1 MQLLQLIPKACIC
14 TATPLSLSCA
24 AWTLLCNPLPAAS
37 RDRAAPLP
45 LKQTKDRPCRIP
57 MNCSRLKETASPPHL
72 EDEILRGNV
81 FNAIPR
87 KDFWRWWA
95 FQRLHWIDLHQIVPR
110 FSFLSEE
117 KTNWN
122 QSCDMTWPRLNLE
135 LHSNQLKEKICLSCP
150 FFSFIANS
158 SRFC

>member
-1 MQLLQLIPKACIC
+1 MRNKCQKKAILRFWKVHEVLRMAVLIAHVLWCNPFFCSSCRWILMQLLQLILPKVCIC
-14 TATPLSLSCA
+14 TTTPLSPPCA
-24 AWTLLCNPLPAAS
+24 AWTLFCAS

-95 FQRLHWIDLHQIVPR
+95 FQRLHWIDLH
-110 FSFLSEE
+110 
-117 KTNWN
+117 
-122 QSCDMTWPRLNLE
+122 
-135 LHSNQLKEKICLSCP
+135 
-150 FFSFIANS
+150 
-158 SRFC
+158 